1 LGAPDP
7 AVYKG
12 QSGGIIDVLNV
23 LLADAEGQLAD
34 ARKKESNLQ
43 HNYELLKQ
51 ELTDAIAFA
60 GKEKDKA
67 EKANAAAAET
77 KATAEGDLAVTQKDL
92 AEDIKQLADT
102 HMEIKHKVC
111 LTMRGICFLII
122 NKKMIS
128 ICC

>member
-1 LGAPDP
+1 
-7 AVYKG
+7 
-12 QSGGIIDVLNV
+12 VLNV

-111 LTMRGICFLII
+111 LTCRGICFLII